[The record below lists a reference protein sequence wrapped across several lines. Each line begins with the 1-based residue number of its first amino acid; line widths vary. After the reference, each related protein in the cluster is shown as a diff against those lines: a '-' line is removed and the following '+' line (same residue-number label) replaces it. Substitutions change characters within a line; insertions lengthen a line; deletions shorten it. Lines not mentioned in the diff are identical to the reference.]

1 MCSVVFQS
9 LTKEADM
16 LRRRLLIMLAVVL
29 LLVLTLA
36 GYKGLTVYHQ
46 IQQFSAFKAP
56 VSVGVATVE
65 QRQWQGRQTVVPQSA
80 IAYTLAGDSVYVV
93 IDKSDSNDQPMHI
106 VERRPIDTGETR
118 DGLVVITDGLT
129 PGDRVVTAGQAELSN
144 GTVVSITPDKTLQF
158 APRMAE

>member
-1 MCSVVFQS
+1 
-9 LTKEADM
+9 M

-46 IQQFSAFKAP
+46 IQGLNAFKAP
-56 VSVGVATVE
+56 VSVAVATVE

-80 IAYTLAGDSVYVV
+80 IAYTLSGDSVYVV
-93 IDKSDSNDQPMHI
+93 IERSDSNDQPMHI
-106 VERRPIDTGETR
+106 VERRSVDTGETR
-118 DGLVVITDGLT
+118 EGLVVVNDGLA

-144 GTVVSITPDKTLQF
+144 GMMVSITPDKVLQF
-158 APRMAE
+158 APRLAE